1 MVASLNTSVFARDA
15 NEQQVHYIRKRY
27 GFADATASTI
37 ITVGKI
43 PAFATVIAGGVHV
56 TTAFNATTTN
66 VVNVGFIGATTD
78 ASGYASALT
87 TAAVGYIVLDDL
99 GSSKNIQGTV
109 EHTITAAPT
118 ETGAASSAGVAD
130 IIIAYITGNPTTG

>member
-1 MVASLNTSVFARDA
+1 MTTSLNSSVPARDA
-15 NEQQVHYIRKRY
+15 NEQQVHYLRKRFT
-27 GFADATASTI
+27 FADATASAV

-43 PAFATVIAGGVHV
+43 PAFASVTHGGVHV
-56 TTAFNATTTN
+56 VTAFNATTTN
-66 VVNVGFIGATTD
+66 VVNIGFIGATTD

-87 TAAVGYIVLDDL
+87 TAAVGFIVVDDL

-109 EHTITAAPT
+109 EHTITASPT

-130 IIIAYITGNPTTG
+130 IIITYVTGNASG